1 MDAIPISACL
11 VDSMHKL
18 TVVTNISQ
26 ANDNEPFNKN
36 NCDDENQGDY
46 PILKN
51 KTF

>member
-11 VDSMHKL
+11 VDSMHEL
-18 TVVTNISQ
+18 TGVTNIRQ
-26 ANDNEPFNKN
+26 ANDNEPFNEDN
-36 NCDDENQGDY
+36 SDDENQGDY